1 MSYLQLL
8 LSTQPLTEDRSLE
21 FIIPHDGTSSLTT
34 EYYRHV
40 VRLYR
45 DRGVEG
51 PIVRFGN
58 LALQSTMLED
68 PAVKDMWT
76 TVFLAAVSLGM
87 YEKAYITL
95 TSTPYGEL

>member
-1 MSYLQLL
+1 
-8 LSTQPLTEDRSLE
+8 
-21 FIIPHDGTSSLTT
+21 
-34 EYYRHV
+34 
-40 VRLYR
+40 
-45 DRGVEG
+45 VEG

-58 LALQSTMLED
+58 LALQSTTPED

-76 TVFLAAVSLGM
+76 TVFLAAVSLMM